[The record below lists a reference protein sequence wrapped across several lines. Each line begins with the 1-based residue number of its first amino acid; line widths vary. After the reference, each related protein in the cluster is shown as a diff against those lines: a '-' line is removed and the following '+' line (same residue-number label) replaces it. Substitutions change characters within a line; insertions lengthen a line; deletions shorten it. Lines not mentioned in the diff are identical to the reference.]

1 MKKIELIGYSGHSFV
16 VLESAVNAG
25 HQISGY
31 YDTEEKKL
39 NPYQL
44 KYSGTDS
51 DLLNLQT
58 RSDIHYFI
66 GIGDNQIRKKLF
78 EKFATLNWI
87 NIIDPSA
94 KVSSTAKLGK
104 AIYIGKN
111 TSVNALATISTGTI
125 INTGSIVEH
134 ECRIGEF
141 VHIAPGTTICGN
153 VEIGNNT
160 LIGAGTVIRPG
171 IRIGSN
177 VIIGAGS
184 VIVKNIPDQTM
195 AYGSPLIFKKL

>member
-16 VLESAVNAG
+16 VLESAVSAG
-25 HQISGY
+25 HQVNGY

-44 KYSGTDS
+44 KYSGTDA
-51 DLLNLQT
+51 DLLNLKPQ
-58 RSDIHYFI
+58 SDLHYFI
-66 GIGDNQIRKKLF
+66 GIGDNQIRRKLF
-78 EKFATLNWI
+78 EKFVNLNWI

-94 KVSSTAKLGK
+94 KVSNTAKLGK
-104 AIYIGKN
+104 AIYFGKN
-111 TSVNALATISTGTI
+111 TSVNALAQIGTGTI

-134 ECRIGEF
+134 ECRIGDF

-153 VEIGNNT
+153 VTIGEKS

-171 IRIGSN
+171 IQIGKN